1 MAPIPKADDNDK
13 PNTGEED
20 VDVLDVPDQ
29 MIVVDSSDSEEGEEE
44 FGNNGYQMLQQSTAD
59 SDDED
64 YPEDVVSGITVDS
77 GGVAVDPG
85 GVRSSSGVTVD
96 TELERSTA
104 ADEACR
110 LPSGLHTAGG
120 NTPSYMKVPDL
131 PRPSPGELLW
141 NQQVNRDIQ
150 ISEVQSEQIKQTMTS
165 VKLPESNIPQW
176 ASDIS
181 EEEWRDKLKHLI
193 SHDS

>member
-1 MAPIPKADDNDK
+1 MAPIPKSDDNDK

-20 VDVLDVPDQ
+20 VDVMDVPDQ
-29 MIVVDSSDSEEGEEE
+29 MIIVDSSDSEEGDEE
-44 FGNNGYQMLQQSTAD
+44 FGNNGYQMLQQSTVD

-64 YPEDVVSGITVDS
+64 NPDDVTSGMT
-77 GGVAVDPG
+77 VDPG
-85 GVRSSSGVTVD
+85 GMTVDPGGVTVD

-120 NTPSYMKVPDL
+120 NAPSYMKVPDL

-141 NQQVNRDIQ
+141 NQQVNRDIH
-150 ISEVQSEQIKQTMTS
+150 ISEVQSEQIKLTMTS
-165 VKLPESNIPQW
+165 VKLPESNIPPW
-176 ASDIS
+176 ANDIS
-181 EEEWRDKLKHLI
+181 EEEWKDKLKHLI
-193 SHDS
+193 GQDS